1 MTETTF
7 PKLNS
12 TEWLAKGKFFEFQKH
27 QIFYIN
33 EGRGYHL
40 ILLHGFPTSSWDYS
54 KIFAGLSRHF
64 NTFAID
70 FLGFG
75 YSSKPKN
82 HQYSI
87 AEQTDIVENFI
98 VKNALKRVK
107 FVFHDYAVSVGQE
120 ILARHFESADRKY
133 EIDGAVF
140 LNGGLI
146 PRLHRPTFTQKLLT
160 YPILGALL
168 TKLMDQKKFEKA
180 FSEVFGPN
188 TKPNQKELNTLWK
201 LILYPGK
208 IKLGH
213 KLLHY
218 IKDRKENQE
227 RWVGVLTKTDVPLLF
242 INGGSDPVSGRH
254 LIEEIE
260 KMPIKNAKIIKWDE
274 IGHYPQWENPEE
286 CFQEIYNF
294 FKKLS
299 TVKIY
304 LIPAKY

>member
-1 MTETTF
+1 MVEPTI
-7 PKLNS
+7 PKRNA
-12 TEWLAKGKFFEFQKH
+12 TEWLANGKYFDYNKF
-27 QIFYIN
+27 QIFYLN
-33 EGRGYHL
+33 EGRGNNL
-40 ILLHGFPTSSWDYS
+40 LLLHGFPTSSWDYS

-64 NTFAID
+64 NTYAID

-75 YSSKPKN
+75 YSSKPKK
-82 HQYSI
+82 HDYSI
-87 AEQTDIVENFI
+87 AEQADIIETFI
-98 VKNALKRVK
+98 QKNALKRVK

-120 ILARHFESADRKY
+120 LLARNQETDEKKF

-160 YPILGALL
+160 LPLIGSILS
-168 TKLMDQKKFEKA
+168 KLFNQKKFAKA

-188 TKPNQKELNTLWK
+188 TKPDEKEISSLWK
-201 LILYPGK
+201 LITYPGNIK
-208 IKLGH
+208 IAH

-218 IKDRKENQE
+218 IKDRKNNQD
-227 RWVGVLTKTDVPLLF
+227 RWIGVLTKTEVPLLF

-260 KMPIKNAKIIKWDE
+260 KMPLKNAKIVKWDT

-286 CFQEIYNF
+286 CFKEIYAFLKPN
-294 FKKLS
+294 
-299 TVKIY
+299 
-304 LIPAKY
+304 